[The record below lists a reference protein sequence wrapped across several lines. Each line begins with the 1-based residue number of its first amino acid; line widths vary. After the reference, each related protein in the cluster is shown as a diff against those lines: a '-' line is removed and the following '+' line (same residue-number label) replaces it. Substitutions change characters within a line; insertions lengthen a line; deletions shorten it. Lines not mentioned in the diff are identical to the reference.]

1 MTLPSEALAQ
11 IIDMMRQG
19 GPDLSAPPE
28 QARAAFDA
36 MVGGMPAPPDAA
48 FAHDNLGGVPALRYG
63 PADLSAPTLL
73 YLHGGGYVVGNAWGY
88 RGLVAALADA
98 AGVTAYVIDY
108 RLAPEHPFPAAIDDS
123 ATAYRA
129 LLDRGHDAGRL
140 ALAGDSAGG
149 GLTVATLLRLR
160 DTGAPM
166 PGAGF
171 LISPWADL
179 ACAGASM
186 TGKAAADPALTEA
199 GLRTMAAYY
208 LGSADSADPLASPIH
223 ADLTGLPPLLVHV
236 GTAELLLDDA
246 IRLAAAAGRD
256 DVALTLEL
264 WPGLI
269 HVWHAFAFMLP
280 EGAAAVAAAGA
291 FLRGHVAPA
300 KVAA

>member
-1 MTLPSEALAQ
+1 LPSEALAQ
-11 IIDMMRQG
+11 LVEMMRQG

-36 MVGGMPAPPDAA
+36 MVGTMPAPPDAA
-48 FAHDNLGGVPALRYG
+48 FVQESLGGVPALRYG
-63 PADLSAPTLL
+63 PADPSAPVLL

-98 AGVTAYVIDY
+98 SGMSAYAIDY
-108 RLAPEHPFPAAIDDS
+108 RLAPEHPFPAAIDD
-123 ATAYRA
+123 AAAAFRA
-129 LLDRGHDAGRL
+129 LVDRGHDSSRIAI
-140 ALAGDSAGG
+140 AGDSAGG

-160 DTGAPM
+160 DTGAIL
-166 PGAGF
+166 PGAAF

-186 TGKAAADPALTEA
+186 TGKAAADPALTET
-199 GLRTMAAYY
+199 GLRRMAAYY
-208 LGSADSADPLASPIH
+208 LDQADPADPLASPIH
-223 ADLTGLPPLLVHV
+223 ADLRGLPPILVHV
-236 GTAELLLDDA
+236 GTAEILLDDA
-246 IRLAAAAGRD
+246 LRLAAAAGRD
-256 DVALTLEL
+256 DVALTLEI

-291 FLRGHVAPA
+291 FLRERVATA
-300 KVAA
+300 RGTA

>member
-1 MTLPSEALAQ
+1 LPSEALAQ
-11 IIDMMRQG
+11 LVEMMRQG

-36 MVGGMPAPPDAA
+36 MVATLPAPPDVA
-48 FAHDNLGGVPALRYG
+48 FVEESLAGVPALRYG
-63 PADLSAPTLL
+63 SADPTAPILL

-88 RGLVAALADA
+88 RGLVAALAEA
-98 AGVTAYVIDY
+98 AGMAAYAIDY

-123 ATAYRA
+123 AAAFRA
-129 LLDRGHDAGRL
+129 LIDRGHDPNRIAI
-140 ALAGDSAGG
+140 AGDSAGG

-160 DTGAPM
+160 ETSTPM
-166 PGAGF
+166 PGAAF

-179 ACAGASM
+179 DCSGPSM
-186 TGKAAADPALTEA
+186 TGKAAADPSLTEA
-199 GLRTMAAYY
+199 GLRRMAAHY
-208 LGSADSADPLASPIH
+208 LCQADAAHPLASPIH
-223 ADLTGLPPLLVHV
+223 ADLAGLPPILIHV
-236 GTAELLLDDA
+236 GTAEILLDDA
-246 IRLAAAAGRD
+246 LRLAAAAGRD
-256 DVALTLEL
+256 DVALTLEI

-291 FLRGHVAPA
+291 FLRERVTTE

>member
-1 MTLPSEALAQ
+1 MPSDALAQ
-11 IIDMMRQG
+11 IIETMRQG

-36 MVGGMPAPPDAA
+36 MVGAMPAPPDAA
-48 FAHDNLGGVPALRYG
+48 FEHDTLGGIPALRYG
-63 PADLSAPTLL
+63 PADPSAPTLL

-98 AGVTAYVIDY
+98 SGMTAYAIDY

-123 ATAYRA
+123 AAAFRA
-129 LLDRGHDAGRL
+129 LLDQGPDPGNL
-140 ALAGDSAGG
+140 VVAGDSAGG

-171 LISPWADL
+171 LISPWTDL
-179 ACAGASM
+179 ACSGASM
-186 TGKAAADPALTEA
+186 TGKAAADPALTEL
-199 GLRTMAAYY
+199 GLRRLAAYY
-208 LGSADSADPLASPIH
+208 LGSTDPADPLASPIH
-223 ADLTGLPPLLVHV
+223 ADLSGLPPLLVHV
-236 GTAELLLDDA
+236 GTAEILLDDA
-246 IRLAAAAGRD
+246 VRLAASAGRD
-256 DVALTLEL
+256 DVALTLDL

-291 FLRGHVAPA
+291 FLREHVAA
-300 KVAA
+300 RRAT

>member
-1 MTLPSEALAQ
+1 LPSEALAQ
-11 IIDMMRQG
+11 LVEMMRQG

-36 MVGGMPAPPDAA
+36 MVATLPAPPDAA
-48 FAHDNLGGVPALRYG
+48 FVEESLAGVPALRYG
-63 PADLSAPTLL
+63 SADPAAPTLL

-88 RGLVAALADA
+88 RGLVAALAEA
-98 AGVTAYVIDY
+98 AGMAAYAIDY

-123 ATAYRA
+123 AAAFHA
-129 LLDRGHDAGRL
+129 LIDRGHDPNRIAI
-140 ALAGDSAGG
+140 AGDSAGG

-160 DTGAPM
+160 ETSMPM
-166 PGAGF
+166 PGAAF

-179 ACAGASM
+179 ACSGASM
-186 TGKAAADPALTEA
+186 TGKAAADPSLTEA
-199 GLRTMAAYY
+199 GLRRMAAHY
-208 LGSADSADPLASPIH
+208 LGRADADDPLASPIH
-223 ADLTGLPPLLVHV
+223 ADLAGLPPILIHV
-236 GTAELLLDDA
+236 GTAEILLDDA
-246 IRLAAAAGRD
+246 LRLAAAAGRD
-256 DVALTLEL
+256 DVALTLEI

-291 FLRGHVAPA
+291 FLRERVTTA